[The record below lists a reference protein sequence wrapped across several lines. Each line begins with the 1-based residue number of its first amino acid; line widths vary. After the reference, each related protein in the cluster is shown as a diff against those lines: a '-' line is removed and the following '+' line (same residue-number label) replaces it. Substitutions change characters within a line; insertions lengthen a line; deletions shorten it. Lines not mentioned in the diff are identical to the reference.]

1 MTYTT
6 QTIRDAIIVSAL
18 PHVPFDGWSE
28 AALAQAAR
36 NAGYDPGMAR
46 AVFPGGVAEA
56 LDHFSDW
63 ADRRM
68 LERLAGTDPGSLRV
82 RDRVRAAVEARLEI
96 LRPHREAVRRALVW
110 RAVPPRGAGA
120 ARAVWRTADRIW
132 NWAGDTATD
141 YNRYTKRGLLCGIL
155 ASATLYWLNDETPDM
170 QATRTYVDRRIETVL
185 KLGKVIGKIKQGNPL
200 NRVRRQ

>member
-6 QTIRDAIIVSAL
+6 QTVRDAIIAAAL
-18 PHVPFDGWSE
+18 PHVPFDGWSG
-28 AALAQAAR
+28 AALMQAAR
-36 NAGYDPGMAR
+36 HAGHDSQMAR

-63 ADRRM
+63 ADRQM
-68 LERLAGTDPGSLRV
+68 LERLAALDPASLRV
-82 RDRVRAAVEARLEI
+82 RDRVRAAVEDRFDVLG
-96 LRPHREAVRRALVW
+96 PHREAVRQALVW
-110 RAVPPRGAGA
+110 RAVPPRGAGT
-120 ARAVWRTADRIW
+120 ARSVWRTADCIW

-170 QATRTYVDRRIETVL
+170 RATRAYVDRRIETVL